1 MQSSGSGGSDGSA
14 HDEGPRSEVSFTP
27 SHKAVLDETFLSMF
41 FPCRSGHQCED
52 CKLNFGR
59 HPEPFCVVRVL
70 VRELEEH
77 YQTAKTD
84 MMLAARTKP
93 IHGESSDPH
102 LSGIILRQYV
112 SVCLNHLAF
121 IYFRCPLC
129 PAEMFAGGTK
139 PTL

>member
-14 HDEGPRSEVSFTP
+14 HDEGPRSEVSFTS
-27 SHKAVLDETFLSMF
+27 SHKTVLDDETFSVF
-41 FPCRSGHQCED
+41 PPCRSGHQCED
-52 CKLNFGR
+52 RKPNSVR
-59 HPEPFCVVRVL
+59 DPEPFCVVRVL

-93 IHGESSDPH
+93 IHGESSDPR
-102 LSGIILRQYV
+102 LSEIIPRQYV
-112 SVCLNHLAF
+112 SLRLNHLAF
-121 IYFRCPLC
+121 LYFRCPLC
-129 PAEMFAGGTK
+129 PAEMFAGGTE